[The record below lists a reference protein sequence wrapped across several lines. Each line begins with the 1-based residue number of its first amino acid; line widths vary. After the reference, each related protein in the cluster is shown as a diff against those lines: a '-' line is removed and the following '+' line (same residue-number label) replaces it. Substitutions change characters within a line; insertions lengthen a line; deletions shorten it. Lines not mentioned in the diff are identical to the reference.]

1 MKRVGQPVLPVFVML
16 GGLLVVYLLLPL
28 AGLLPRLSSSSFAD
42 LLQPKVL
49 AAAAVSAETA
59 TVTSLI
65 LLLFGVPL
73 SYLLAR
79 WDFRGKT
86 FVALLVQLPLALP
99 PSVSG
104 ILLLMVL
111 GPYAPVGG
119 WLSKLGWPPLTDNP
133 AAIVLAQTFVA
144 SPFLIVA
151 ARSAFEEVD
160 PALEQV
166 ATTFGKSPREIF
178 LRITLRLAW
187 PAIRSGIT
195 LSWIRALGEFGANA
209 MVAYHPYSLP
219 VLAWVQFSESGLNS
233 TVPLVLLMLAVGAA
247 GLSLS
252 YLLARRSWFFGC
264 RGCLSTV
271 NLPAVQIQANG
282 GSKDWGSAGAGL
294 AAAKRP
300 KNSAPIT
307 ADIVHNFGD
316 FRLDVHFRTSCR
328 RVAVLGPSGAGKSLL
343 LKAMAGLDQGAEGHL
358 TIGAHTL
365 FDTAEGVWLRP
376 DKRRIGYVPQKFA
389 LFPHMTVWQNVL
401 FATKATIG
409 DIGRAAD
416 AVRLLGLEGLSK
428 NYPNQLSFGQQQRTA
443 LARALVRQ
451 PDYLLLD
458 EPFAS
463 LDTPSRLQL
472 RRELLRILRR
482 LDLSV
487 VLVTHDPQEAYELV
501 EEVIVIAGGRVLQ
514 QGRRDEVFGAPSSAL
529 VAKLLGFQNTFRGEV
544 ISSTPD
550 ANILK
555 YQNFSLSAPAG
566 PLVPGLAVD
575 FFVNPHALTLFRS
588 GYSESL
594 PPGTL
599 LRGVVDTVRPRPS
612 GNRLAVVVGDGN
624 SPDYWEV
631 EDVHINGRSPQRWR
645 ERDPVRLFLPQT
657 SIHVM
662 GQETNASRSLP
673 PPHSPACRI
682 PLSAV
687 LKSRHMNY
695 LDNYFDYVTL
705 DRRCALHLA

>member
-1 MKRVGQPVLPVFVML
+1 MKRVRQPVPRLFVML
-16 GGLLVVYLLLPL
+16 GGLLVAYLLLPL
-28 AGLLPRLSSSSFAD
+28 VGLLPRVSTSSFRD
-42 LLQPKVL
+42 LLQPEVL
-49 AAAAVSAETA
+49 AAAAVSLETA
-59 TVTSLI
+59 TVTSLL

-79 WDFRGKT
+79 CNFRGKT

-104 ILLLMVL
+104 ILLLMVF

-119 WLSKLGWPPLTDNP
+119 WLSQLGLPPLTDNL
-133 AAIVLAQTFVA
+133 AAIVLAQLFVA
-144 SPFLIVA
+144 SPFLIIA
-151 ARSAFEEVD
+151 ARTAFEEVD

-166 ATTFGKSPREIF
+166 ATTFGKTPGEIF
-178 LRITLRLAW
+178 WRITLTLAW

-233 TVPLVLLMLAVGAA
+233 TVPLVVLMLAVGAA
-247 GLSLS
+247 GVALS
-252 YLLARRSWFFGC
+252 YLLARRSWFVG
-264 RGCLSTV
+264 
-271 NLPAVQIQANG
+271 LPSVPADGQSSLLLESRRMDFAKVA
-282 GSKDWGSAGAGL
+282 SAGIDLIAG
-294 AAAKRP
+294 RRQ
-300 KNSAPIT
+300 KNAAPIT

-316 FRLDVHFRTSCR
+316 FRLDVHFRTGCR

-343 LKAMAGLDQGAEGHL
+343 LKALAGLVQPAKGRL

-376 DKRRIGYVPQKFA
+376 DERRIGYVPQHFA

-401 FATKATIG
+401 FATNATAG
-409 DIGRAAD
+409 DIDRAAD
-416 AVRLLGLEGLSK
+416 VVRLLGLEALSEH
-428 NYPNQLSFGQQQRTA
+428 YPSQLSFGQQQRAA

-463 LDTPSRLQL
+463 LDTPFRLHL

-501 EEVIVIAGGRVLQ
+501 EEVIVIDAGRVLQ
-514 QGRRDEVFGAPSSAL
+514 QGRREEVFGSPSSAL
-529 VAKLLGFQNTFRGEV
+529 VAKLLGFRNTFRGQV
-544 ISSTPD
+544 ISSTPE
-550 ANILK
+550 ANIIK

-566 PLVPGLAVD
+566 PLVPGTAVD
-575 FFVNPHALTLFRS
+575 FFVNPQALTLFRS
-588 GYSESL
+588 GFSESR
-594 PPGTL
+594 PPGTV
-599 LRGVVDTVRPRPS
+599 LRGVIDAVWPRPS
-612 GNRLAVVVGDGN
+612 GNRLAVIVGNGT

-631 EDVHINGRSPQRWR
+631 EDVHKNGRSPEQWS

-662 GQETNASRSLP
+662 CQEAKAVSASHARFG
-673 PPHSPACRI
+673 A
-682 PLSAV
+682 
-687 LKSRHMNY
+687 
-695 LDNYFDYVTL
+695 
-705 DRRCALHLA
+705 

>member
-1 MKRVGQPVLPVFVML
+1 MCSPENQLSMKRIGQPVRPLFVML
-16 GGLLVVYLLLPL
+16 GGVLVVYLLLPL
-28 AGLLPRLSSSSFAD
+28 AGLLPRLSAGSFTD
-42 LLQPKVL
+42 LLQPEVL

-59 TVTSLI
+59 TMTSLI

-86 FVALLVQLPLALP
+86 FVTLLVQLPLALP

-111 GPYAPVGG
+111 GPYTPVGG
-119 WLSKLGWPPLTDNP
+119 WLSKLGLPPLTDNP

-151 ARSAFEEVD
+151 ARSAFEEID

-166 ATTFGKSPREIF
+166 ATTFGKSPSEIF
-178 LRITLRLAW
+178 WRITLRLAW

-219 VLAWVQFSESGLNS
+219 VLAWVQFTESGLKS

-252 YLLARRSWFFGC
+252 YLLARRPWFFGC
-264 RGCLSTV
+264 RQSLSKGHL
-271 NLPAVQIQANG
+271 LPVQIQANG
-282 GSKDWGSAGAGL
+282 CLENQGSVGVAHA
-294 AAAKRP
+294 RHP
-300 KNSAPIT
+300 KNAAPIV
-307 ADIVHNFGD
+307 ADIVHNCGD
-316 FRLDVHFRTSCR
+316 FRLDVHFRTTCR

-343 LKAMAGLDQGAEGHL
+343 LKAMAGLDHGANGHL

-376 DKRRIGYVPQKFA
+376 DERRIGYVPQQFA
-389 LFPHMTVWQNVL
+389 LLPHMTVWQNVL
-401 FATKATIG
+401 FATKGTIG

-416 AVRLLGLEGLSK
+416 VVRLLGLEGLSK

-487 VLVTHDPQEAYELV
+487 ILVTHDPQEAYELV

-514 QGRRDEVFGAPSSAL
+514 QGRREEVFAAPSSAL

-544 ISSTPD
+544 LASTPV
-550 ANILK
+550 ANILR

-566 PLVPGLAVD
+566 PLAPGLTVD

-594 PPGTL
+594 PQGTL
-599 LRGVVDTVRPRPS
+599 LRGVVDSVRPRPA
-612 GNRLAVVVGDGN
+612 GNRLAVAVGDGN

-631 EDVHINGRSPQRWR
+631 EDVHNNGRSPERWR

-662 GQETNASRSLP
+662 CQKT
-673 PPHSPACRI
+673 
-682 PLSAV
+682 SAV
-687 LKSRHMNY
+687 S
-695 LDNYFDYVTL
+695 
-705 DRRCALHLA
+705 